1 MTIETLSLL
10 KGTQLKLYILK
21 QMDRTD
27 NSRRNK
33 MKLKKIIPFL
43 FIGLVLLA
51 TVSGSGGNSSEG
63 LPEFNNQPV
72 LRLVDTSKTGT
83 ISGSIHN
90 SSFLGNADA
99 IVTVFVF
106 NSESEKFEEVKKIEV
121 SKTQVGNDTEFNLF
135 WLTPEKPYRLKIS
148 GISVPYVIGT
158 LSIEEGEVLGLNGGN
173 PI

>member
-1 MTIETLSLL
+1 
-10 KGTQLKLYILK
+10 
-21 QMDRTD
+21 
-27 NSRRNK
+27 

-63 LPEFNNQPV
+63 LPEFRNQPV
-72 LRLVDTSKTGT
+72 LRLVDTSKTST

-90 SSFLGNADA
+90 SSFLGNAAA

-106 NSESEKFEEVKKIEV
+106 NSENEKYEEVKKIEV
-121 SKTQVGNDTEFNLF
+121 SKNLVGNDTDFSLF
-135 WLTPEKPYRLKIS
+135 WLIPEKSYRLEIS
-148 GISVPYVIGT
+148 GINVPYVIWS
-158 LSIEEGEVLGLNGGN
+158 LSLEEGEIFGLNGGN